1 MPVRIRLQRHGKKGK
16 PIYWIVAADSRA
28 KRDGRFLEKL
38 GIYNPN
44 TLPATV
50 ELNLDRAVDWLQNGA
65 QPSDTARNLLS
76 DHGAMLK
83 NHLING
89 VNKGALTEDD
99 VNAKF
104 EAWLNDKESKN
115 ESIQKKIDSEAEKAR
130 AAAIAAEKEV
140 SAKRKEAAAAAV
152 AEAEAQEKA
161 PVEEAAPEAKAQEE
175 IPAEEAAPQAE
186 AQEEAPAAEEEPA
199 EEAAPQAKAQ
209 EEIPAEEAAP
219 QAEAQEEAPAA
230 EEEPAE
236 EAAPQAEAQE
246 EAPAAEEAPAEE
258 VAPEAEAEAPAAD
271 DAETDS
277 QE

>member
-16 PIYWIVAADSRA
+16 PIYWIVAADSRS
-28 KRDGRFLEKL
+28 KRDGRYLEKL

-76 DHGAMLK
+76 EHGAMLK

-104 EAWLNDKESKN
+104 EAWLKDKESKN
-115 ESIQKKIDSEAEKAR
+115 ESVQKKIDSEAEKSR

-140 SAKRKEAAAAAV
+140 SAKRKEAAAAAI
-152 AEAEAQEKA
+152 AEAEAQED
-161 PVEEAAPEAKAQEE
+161 
-175 IPAEEAAPQAE
+175 
-186 AQEEAPAAEEEPA
+186 
-199 EEAAPQAKAQ
+199 
-209 EEIPAEEAAP
+209 
-219 QAEAQEEAPAA
+219 
-230 EEEPAE
+230 
-236 EAAPQAEAQE
+236 
-246 EAPAAEEAPAEE
+246 APAAEEAPAEE
-258 VAPEAEAEAPAAD
+258 AAPEAQVQEEAPAAD

-277 QE
+277 QD

>member
-28 KRDGRFLEKL
+28 KRDGRYLEKL

-76 DHGAMLK
+76 EHGAMLK

-104 EAWLNDKESKN
+104 EAWLKDKESKN
-115 ESIQKKIDSEAEKAR
+115 ETIQKKIDSEAEKSR

-152 AEAEAQEKA
+152 AEAEAQEEEKE
-161 PVEEAAPEAKAQEE
+161 EEAAAAEEA
-175 IPAEEAAPQAE
+175 PAEEAAPKAE
-186 AQEEAPAAEEEPA
+186 V
-199 EEAAPQAKAQ
+199 
-209 EEIPAEEAAP
+209 
-219 QAEAQEEAPAA
+219 
-230 EEEPAE
+230 
-236 EAAPQAEAQE
+236 QE

-258 VAPEAEAEAPAAD
+258 AAPEAETQEEAPAAD

-277 QE
+277 QD